1 MFSTELQA
9 QFQSVPGSPLGAAR
23 VTWRLTHPGCIQVVC
38 VKFENSNGDIVI
50 SNECLD
56 DTTVTE
62 MVIEGLPCNVRV
74 KAVMELAAGGKGRSQ
89 SSNEI
94 YIGGENMSL
103 KSTMYILHYNY
114 ISAIFQVVI
123 INTIVRIT

>member
-1 MFSTELQA
+1 M
-9 QFQSVPGSPLGAAR
+9 
-23 VTWRLTHPGCIQVVC
+23 VTWRLTDPGCIQVVC
-38 VKFENSNGDIVI
+38 VRFENSDGDIVI

-103 KSTMYILHYNY
+103 KSTISVYFTLYIYPSY
-114 ISAIFQVVI
+114 FGSSSSTV
-123 INTIVRIT
+123 